1 MLRKPNY
8 KKFSNV
14 LLFSISLIP
23 LIFFIYI
30 VISRISIGFVIE
42 WGEGAGI
49 NQINHIL
56 NKNALYIEPSINFA
70 PLVYT
75 PLYYYLSA
83 GLTLVI
89 KNILFSARL
98 VSVLATL
105 ASLGIIALIVY
116 RETKNAL
123 IGWVAG
129 SLYLACFSLSGGFYD
144 LARVD
149 SLYVFLL
156 LITLLVFLTAKNK
169 FNLVIAGLLVVIGFF
184 TKQSSIIVFFP
195 IVFYCLAN
203 IRKVAWPMGI
213 VILLGLLIPII
224 VINNGSNGWFLYYI
238 FDLPREHGYSVL
250 SAAKFWIRDIFE
262 PLGIVVGFGLF
273 YFVSANSPFREK
285 GRISVDTGNIK
296 AVKETEILIQP
307 RLILL
312 LFSIGSIGAAWITRA
327 SNGGGAN
334 NAMSAYAALAL
345 LFGIGAGKILNR
357 FNENTSK
364 NFFFV
369 ATALICIQF
378 IGLIYNPFNFI
389 PTRTDI
395 DLNQILVHRIEDQN
409 KQVLIPYRSYLPEID
424 GKDPQIHM
432 VNLFELT
439 GYFKGEIQQTGIRIV
454 NQIRE
459 KICYQDYGLIVLDQP
474 VPWFTVQLESSYEQ
488 GSEMR
493 DQHSELMDW
502 QKSIDYAY
510 FPKEKYDREKCL
522 ISINVA
528 E

>member
-23 LIFFIYI
+23 LIIFIYI
-30 VISRISIGFVIE
+30 VISRIGIGFDIE

-56 NKNALYIEPSINFA
+56 TKNALYIEPSINFA

-83 GLTLVI
+83 GLALVL
-89 KNILFSARL
+89 KDILVSARL
-98 VSVLATL
+98 VSVLSTL
-105 ASLGIIALIVY
+105 ASFGIIALIVS
-116 RETKNAL
+116 RETKNTL

-129 SLYLACFSLSGGFYD
+129 SFYLACFSLSGGFYD

-149 SLYVFLL
+149 SLYVSLL
-156 LITLLVFLTAKNK
+156 LMTLLVFLTAKNK
-169 FNLVIAGLLVVIGFF
+169 FNFVFAGLLIAIGFF

-195 IVFYCLAN
+195 IVIYCLTN

-213 VILLGLLIPII
+213 VILLGILIPII
-224 VINNGSNGWFLYYI
+224 LINNGSNGWFLYYI

-250 SAAKFWIRDIFE
+250 SAANFWVGDLLG
-262 PLGIVVGFGLF
+262 PLGISVGFGLF
-273 YFVSANSPFREK
+273 YFVSTNSPFIEK
-285 GRISVDTGNIK
+285 GRISGVPGSRK
-296 AVKETEILIQP
+296 AVLETDRLFQP

-312 LFSIGSIGAAWITRA
+312 LFSIGSIGAAWITRT

-334 NAMSAYAALAL
+334 NAMSAYAVLAL

-364 NFFFV
+364 NYFV
-369 ATALICIQF
+369 LATALICIQF

-395 DLNQILVHRIEDQN
+395 KLNQILVDRIEAQN
-409 KQVLIPYRSYLPEID
+409 KQVLIPYRSYLPEIV

-439 GYFKGEIQQTGIRIV
+439 GYFRGDVQQTGKKIV

-459 KICYQDYGLIVLDQP
+459 NICNQDYGLIVLDQP
-474 VPWFTVQLESSYEQ
+474 VPWFVVQLESSYDQ
-488 GSEMR
+488 RSGIK
-493 DQHSELMDW
+493 DQHSALMDW
-502 QKSIDYAY
+502 QKGIDYAY
-510 FPKEKYDREKCL
+510 FPKEKYNREKCL